1 MVVVDGDVCSLR
13 RKRRVKLLF
22 IFLGRTEDR
31 HGGRGAR
38 PTPEKSEDWRGMLPI
53 S

>member
-1 MVVVDGDVCSLR
+1 MVVVDDDVGALR

-22 IFLGRTEDR
+22 IFPGRTEDR